1 MDSITQATLGAAV
14 GEAVLGKKAGY
25 KAAAWGVVLGTVPD
39 LDILLNPFMDAVGE
53 IRFHR
58 SFTHSITFCVLASP
72 IFGWLI
78 NKIHQK
84 DGIGWLPWTKLA
96 FLAFLTHAMIDI
108 PTTYGTQFLYPFT
121 NTPFTTDSIFIIDPL
136 FTFPLLFG
144 VITAQFLKRTSS
156 TRRIFNYAG
165 LLVGSLYM
173 IWGLGIKS
181 HVHSVFDASFQNQV
195 GHYEMMKTTPNGP
208 TTFLW
213 NGYVMKNDTIY
224 HSKYSIF
231 DESTELE
238 FSAIP
243 RRSHLIEPH
252 KNDRA
257 FDTLLWFSRGYYTV
271 TEENGTLYFYDLRF
285 GRGDLWLTDEAE
297 FVWQNEVLF
306 DDDGRAHSFEQSIP
320 SFDARAR
327 VFSKFWDRIWGE

>member
-72 IFGWLI
+72 VFGWLI

-136 FTFPLLFG
+136 YTFPLLFG

-165 LLVGSLYM
+165 LFLSSLF
-173 IWGLGIKS
+173 
-181 HVHSVFDASFQNQV
+181 SV
-195 GHYEMMKTTPNGP
+195 
-208 TTFLW
+208 
-213 NGYVMKNDTIY
+213 
-224 HSKYSIF
+224 
-231 DESTELE
+231 
-238 FSAIP
+238 
-243 RRSHLIEPH
+243 
-252 KNDRA
+252 
-257 FDTLLWFSRGYYTV
+257 
-271 TEENGTLYFYDLRF
+271 YDLGTWNKISRPQRF
-285 GRGDLWLTDEAE
+285 
-297 FVWQNEVLF
+297 
-306 DDDGRAHSFEQSIP
+306 
-320 SFDARAR
+320 
-327 VFSKFWDRIWGE
+327 

>member
-1 MDSITQATLGAAV
+1 
-14 GEAVLGKKAGY
+14 
-25 KAAAWGVVLGTVPD
+25 
-39 LDILLNPFMDAVGE
+39 
-53 IRFHR
+53 
-58 SFTHSITFCVLASP
+58 
-72 IFGWLI
+72 
-78 NKIHQK
+78 
-84 DGIGWLPWTKLA
+84 
-96 FLAFLTHAMIDI
+96 
-108 PTTYGTQFLYPFT
+108 
-121 NTPFTTDSIFIIDPL
+121 
-136 FTFPLLFG
+136 
-144 VITAQFLKRTSS
+144 
-156 TRRIFNYAG
+156 
-165 LLVGSLYM
+165 M

-181 HVHSVFDASFQNQV
+181 HVHSVFDASFQNQQ
-195 GHYEMMKTTPNGP
+195 GHYEMIKTTPNGP

-257 FDTLLWFSRGYYTV
+257 FDTLLWFSRRYYTV

-306 DDDGRAHSFEQSIP
+306 DNDGRAHSFEQSIP
-320 SFDARAR
+320 SFDTRAR
-327 VFSKFWDRIWGE
+327 VFSKFWDRVWGE